1 MIEATMA
8 DLRKSIDFFSTDEI
22 IHVVNGRKKEE
33 VGFFVPKAFKDEFTK
48 FIDAVEKK
56 KKQQLL
62 KRVANAQLKDEVG
75 DGAVSDGIL

>member
-33 VGFFVPKAFKDEFTK
+33 VGFFVPKTFKEEFKK
-48 FIDAVEKK
+48 FVESVEKK
-56 KKQQLL
+56 KKMQLL
-62 KRVANAQLKDEVG
+62 KRVAEAQLKDNIG